1 MKRFLIMLLMVC
13 AHALSLSA
21 QNCYRFHYLQSHK
34 RSQAE
39 NNFSVNEMRLD
50 FDGTSAFFYNEVSF
64 KRDSLNVIAFGKN
77 GNIINEEAYGER
89 TRLPGKVTNDKS
101 VVDFSS
107 AIMSQYYTEIAFFE
121 GSMPLEL
128 PQWDITEEEEEQ
140 SGYRCKKAEGK
151 YLGRDWTIWFTE
163 EIPVNVGPWL
173 LWGAPGLIV
182 YAKDSENVLSFRL
195 SFVEKIAASRLS
207 QYLSYKNEL
216 SSRPRAKVYSMSMK
230 DMEIMHNKYKRD
242 VEFFNRIHGISG
254 GYIEDRNGQRSEMTM
269 TRPYFPYISDDYW
282 NNK

>member
-34 RSQAE
+34 RSQVE
-39 NNFSVNEMRLD
+39 NNFSINEMRLD

>member
-1 MKRFLIMLLMVC
+1 MLLMVC
-13 AHALSLSA
+13 AHVLSLSA

-50 FDGTSAFFYNEVSF
+50 FDGTSAFFYNETSF

-101 VVDFSS
+101 LVDFSS
-107 AIMSQYYTEIAFFE
+107 AIMYQYYNAIAFFE

-195 SFVEKIAASRLS
+195 SFVEKTAASRLS

-230 DMEIMHNKYKRD
+230 DMEIMHNKYMRD

-269 TRPYFPYISDDYW
+269 TRPYFPYIADDYW

>member
-1 MKRFLIMLLMVC
+1 MKRLLIMLLMVC